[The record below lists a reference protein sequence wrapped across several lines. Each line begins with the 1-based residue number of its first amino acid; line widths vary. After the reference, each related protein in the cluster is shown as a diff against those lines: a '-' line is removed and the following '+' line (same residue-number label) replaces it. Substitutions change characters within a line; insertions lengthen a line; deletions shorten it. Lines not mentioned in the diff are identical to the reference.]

1 MITHRT
7 PHRATFGIIGG
18 VAALA
23 AAVTVFAIGDGPA
36 HAQTA
41 ASVES
46 QTRPNFGVLLDPPT
60 RNARNSRRTQHRWR
74 IVDPPVVRTHGG
86 EEIVLVDCGG
96 NPGTGA
102 VESAV
107 RRVRPGGTL
116 ILRARG
122 GACVGWLNIDKP
134 MTIIGEAGFDVS
146 RGIQGEPTILA
157 PDGLPCA
164 TVAPGVRVEFRDI
177 VFAAPRAGE
186 AACIV
191 GYGGEI
197 VLNRVGIAYAGD
209 EAAIYADGGLIDLR
223 DVVVDAQTVTAAI
236 IADGATLTTDEV
248 LISGSQSGIEVTAGD
263 GPPTRINRTR
273 LLGPHRP
280 NNFGPRSIGLL
291 VEARREYGEIA
302 ITNSKVCGY
311 PDAVVVEGAT
321 VRVDHVRIC
330 KTQNGV
336 TVFNGE
342 VSVDHSRIVA
352 LRTGVWA
359 IGGNGRVTNSIL
371 VGMDEPVREERGRIA
386 GDYNRV
392 WSKYACRRWERERRY
407 GNRHGLVLSGWAPGY
422 SCQSDP
428 YPREWWARD
437 EQALGVEYD
446 PHVDLPEGWNR
457 YKSGFGWYD
466 CKGRYVDD
474 RRHLFDDRWRR
485 GSRGWTRECPRLPGE
500 PMFDPGWVF
509 AVGLAVGV
517 YVGPEIDF
525 DAGFSYRQ

>member
-1 MITHRT
+1 MITHRI

-23 AAVTVFAIGDGPA
+23 AAVSVFAIGEGPA

-41 ASVES
+41 ARVES
-46 QTRPNFGVLLDPPT
+46 QTRPNFGALLEPPT
-60 RNARNSRRTQHRWR
+60 RNARHSRRNQHRWR
-74 IVDPPVVRTHGG
+74 GVNPPVIRTHGG
-86 EEIVLVDCGG
+86 EEVVLIDCGG

-116 ILRARG
+116 IIRARG

-146 RGIQGEPTILA
+146 RGIQGEPTMLA

-177 VFAAPRAGE
+177 VFSAPRAGD

-197 VLNRVGIAYAGD
+197 VMNRVGIAYAGD
-209 EAAIYADGGLIDLR
+209 EAAIYTDGGLVDLR
-223 DVVVDAQTVTAAI
+223 EVAIDAQTVTAAI
-236 IADGATLTTDEV
+236 VADRATLTTNEV
-248 LISGSQSGIEVTAGD
+248 LISGAQSGIEVTAGD

-291 VEARREYGEIA
+291 VEARREYGEVA

-311 PDAVVVEGAT
+311 PDAIVVEGAT

-330 KTQNGV
+330 KAQNGV

-352 LRTGVWA
+352 VQAGVWA
-359 IGGNGRVTNSIL
+359 IGGNGRVTNSEL
-371 VGMDEPVREERGRIA
+371 VGMHHPFESQRGQVV
-386 GDYNRV
+386 GEHNRV
-392 WSKYACRRWERERRY
+392 WSKNVCWWEKERRY
-407 GNRHGLVLSGWAPGY
+407 GNRYHMAISGGEDGF
-422 SCQSDP
+422 SCQGDP

-437 EQALGVEYD
+437 EQALGVVYD
-446 PHVDLPEGWNR
+446 PHVELPDGWNR

-466 CKGRYVDD
+466 CKGRYVED

-485 GSRGWTRECPRLPGE
+485 GSLGWTRECPRLPGE
-500 PMFDPGWVF
+500 PRFDPSWTF
-509 AVGLAVGV
+509 ALGFSVGV
-517 YVGPEIDF
+517 YIGIDF
-525 DAGFSYRQ
+525 DAGFSYPQ

>member
-1 MITHRT
+1 MITHRI

-23 AAVTVFAIGDGPA
+23 AAVSVFAIGEGPA

-41 ASVES
+41 ARVES
-46 QTRPNFGVLLDPPT
+46 QTRPNFGALLDPPT
-60 RNARNSRRTQHRWR
+60 RNARNSRRNQHRWR
-74 IVDPPVVRTHGG
+74 VVNPPVIRTHGG
-86 EEIVLVDCGG
+86 EEVVLVDCGG

-116 ILRARG
+116 IIRARG

-146 RGIQGEPTILA
+146 RGIQGEPTMLA
-157 PDGLPCA
+157 PDGRPCA

-177 VFAAPRAGE
+177 VFSAPRAGD

-197 VLNRVGIAYAGD
+197 VMNRVGIAYAGD
-209 EAAIYADGGLIDLR
+209 EAAIYTDGGLVDLR
-223 DVVVDAQTVTAAI
+223 EVAIDAQTVTAAI
-236 IADGATLTTDEV
+236 VADRATLTTNEV
-248 LISGSQSGIEVTAGD
+248 LISGAQSGIEVTAGD

-280 NNFGPRSIGLL
+280 NNFGPRSIGLV
-291 VEARREYGEIA
+291 VEARREYGEVA

-311 PDAVVVEGAT
+311 PDAIVVEGAT

-330 KTQNGV
+330 KAQNGV

-352 LRTGVWA
+352 LQAGVWA
-359 IGGNGRVTNSIL
+359 IGGNGRITNSHL
-371 VGMDEPVREERGRIA
+371 VGMLRPIDWNRGQVV
-386 GDYNRV
+386 GDHNRV
-392 WSKYACRRWERERRY
+392 WSKGPCRFVKERRY
-407 GNRHGLVLSGWAPGY
+407 GNRYAMVMSGSWEGF

-437 EQALGVEYD
+437 EQALGVDYD
-446 PHVDLPEGWNR
+446 PHVDFPEGWDR
-457 YKSGFGWYD
+457 YKSGFGWYN

-485 GSRGWTRECPRLPGE
+485 GSRGWTRECPRLAGE
-500 PMFDPGWVF
+500 PLFDFNWVF
-509 AVGLAVGV
+509 IGVGV
-517 YVGPEIDF
+517 GQASFDIDF

>member
-7 PHRATFGIIGG
+7 PNRAAFGIIGG
-18 VAALA
+18 VAAFA
-23 AAVTVFAIGDGPA
+23 AAVAVFAIGEGPA

-41 ASVES
+41 ARVES

-60 RNARNSRRTQHRWR
+60 RNARNSRRNHHRWR
-74 IVDPPVVRTHGG
+74 VANPPVSRTPGG

-102 VESAV
+102 VEDAV

-116 ILRARG
+116 IIRARG

-177 VFAAPRAGE
+177 VFAAPRAGD

-197 VLNRVGIAYAGD
+197 VMNRVGIAYAGD
-209 EAAIYADGGLIDLR
+209 EAAIYADGGLVDLR
-223 DVVVDAQTVTAAI
+223 EVAIDAQTVTAAI

-248 LISGSQSGIEVTAGD
+248 LISGSQSGIEVTAGN

-291 VEARREYGEIA
+291 VEARRDYGEIA

-330 KTQNGV
+330 KAQNGV

-342 VSVDHSRIVA
+342 VSVDRSRIVA
-352 LRTGVWA
+352 LEVGVWA
-359 IGGNGRVTNSIL
+359 IGGNGRITNSHL
-371 VGMDEPVREERGRIA
+371 VGMRRPIDWVRGQVD
-386 GDYNRV
+386 GDHNRV
-392 WSKYACRRWERERRY
+392 WSKVACGFENERRY
-407 GNRHGLVLSGWAPGY
+407 GNRYAKVMRGSYEGF

-437 EQALGVEYD
+437 EQALGVDYD
-446 PHVDLPEGWNR
+446 PHVDFPEGWDR

-485 GSRGWTRECPRLPGE
+485 GSLGWTRECPRLPGE

-509 AVGLAVGV
+509 AVGFAVGV